1 MTYAGRIGSI
11 GAMALSCLS
20 MIGCA
25 AQHAFPPHVMEKV
38 VPTFDFTAWRE
49 APPSNPAGAS
59 DAGHKV
65 ILGGHIVHV
74 DRKGD
79 GTLIIAEHAPL
90 SNGQVSHASSA
101 ASRNA
106 DREFAF
112 LYPGQLESGLLKP
125 GSPVVLVGTTKGRIP
140 VFLDGRSTTEPYL
153 VADCIE
159 LWKPDTKQL
168 VYCAPKK

>member
-1 MTYAGRIGSI
+1 MTYAVRIGSI
-11 GAMALSCLS
+11 GALAVFCLS

-25 AQHAFPPHVMEKV
+25 TQHAFPPHVMEKV
-38 VPTFDFTAWRE
+38 VPMFDFTAWRE

-65 ILGGHIVHV
+65 ILGGHIVQA

-90 SNGQVSHASSA
+90 SNGHVSHVNGAT
-101 ASRNA
+101 SRHA
-106 DREFAF
+106 EREFAF
-112 LYPGQLESGLLKP
+112 LYPGPLESGLLKP

-140 VFLDGRSTTEPYL
+140 VLLGGQSTTEPYL

-159 LWKPDTKQL
+159 LWKPDAKQL
-168 VYCAPKK
+168 VYCAPQK